1 MKRWRFADPATVRGT
16 IASHWAP
23 DAAPDARLG
32 EITLRE
38 HQREAAARLRVALD
52 RFNGAL
58 LADDVGLGKT
68 YTALA
73 AARTF
78 GDLLIVA
85 PAALLDM
92 WRGALAA
99 AHLTAKLV
107 SLESLSRS
115 APADAGHAI
124 AIVDEAHHARNRL
137 TQRYARLAELT
148 RSSRVLL
155 LSATP
160 LHNAAT
166 DLHALLGL
174 FLGARA
180 ERLTAEQR
188 AACIVRRVHGDVRT
202 ARMPHRSPPTWLAVD
217 GSPALLDA
225 LVEIPPPCPPRDGG
239 DGGTLVTLSL
249 VRAWASTDAALRST
263 LRRRLGRANALVDA
277 LTTGRYPTRAE
288 LRAWVVGDD
297 ATQLAFPE
305 IIVDAVSAEWR
316 GLRDA
321 VNGHTA
327 GLRHALDVLG
337 ESRER
342 SDHAR
347 CELIR
352 GVRRRHPGER
362 IVVFSHFAD
371 SVRTMFDRLR
381 SDGGVAA
388 VTANGAWV
396 AGGPLTRADALA
408 RFTSPANGSRRAEA
422 IEVLITTDLL
432 SEGLNLQT
440 ASVVIHLD
448 LPWTAARLTQRVG
461 RVWRM
466 SSTHGRVHEYAMAP
480 PAPAERVL
488 RAIEILR
495 RKAGVASAAFG
506 EAVAPLLVSS
516 DSPARGVASPVS
528 AVESVRARI
537 RAWDKNDSLE
547 QIPTI
552 PLPESRERQV
562 VVSAVRASHSGWL
575 ALTVGTNG
583 ARLICSSNESPP
595 TTDPVALAAA
605 ARSSEGLACL
615 ASPSRVE
622 RVLADLASFLDAER
636 AATDAGI
643 GEVGSRT
650 HTAAA
655 ARIASVA
662 ARAPA
667 HRRTAISRL
676 AVSARRAVDHSRSAG
691 QERLLRAL
699 LAIDAREGPPPGDD
713 EAWLGRVIA
722 LDGDA
727 PNAVPKPV
735 PTDAEV
741 LAIIVFVP
749 YQTPPS
755 P

>member
-1 MKRWRFADPATVRGT
+1 MKRWRFADPATVRAT
-16 IASHWAP
+16 IASQWAP
-23 DAAPDARLG
+23 DVAPDARLG
-32 EITLRE
+32 DIMLRE
-38 HQREAAARLRVALD
+38 HQREAAARLRIALD
-52 RFNGAL
+52 RFGGAL

-73 AARTF
+73 ASCAF
-78 GDLLIVA
+78 GNLLIVA

-92 WRGALAA
+92 WRAALAA
-99 AHLTAKLV
+99 AGLRAKLI

-115 APADAGHAI
+115 APSDTGHTI
-124 AIVDEAHHARNRL
+124 AIIDEAHHARNRL

-166 DLHALLGL
+166 DLHTLLGL

-180 ERLTAEQR
+180 ERLTPEQR

-202 ARMPHRSPPTWLAVD
+202 ARMPHRSAPTWLDVD
-217 GSPALLDA
+217 GSPALLNA

-263 LRRRLGRANALVDA
+263 LRRRLARANALVDA

-305 IIVDAVSAEWR
+305 LIVDAVSAEWR

-327 GLRHALDVLG
+327 GLRDALDVLAENG
-337 ESRER
+337 ER
-342 SDHAR
+342 SDDAR

-352 GVRRRHPGER
+352 DVRRRHPGER

-371 SVRTMFDRLR
+371 SVRAMFDRLR
-381 SDGGVAA
+381 GDGGVAA

-396 AGGPLTRADALA
+396 AGGPLTRTDALA

-466 SSTHGRVHEYAMAP
+466 SSPHGRVHEYAMAP

-506 EAVAPLLVSS
+506 EAVAPLLVPR
-516 DSPARGVASPVS
+516 DSPSPVVASPVS

-537 RAWDKNDSLE
+537 RAWDRNDGPE
-547 QIPTI
+547 QIPAVLE
-552 PLPESRERQV
+552 PPSGEPQV
-562 VVSAVRASHSGWL
+562 VVSAVRASYSGWL
-575 ALTVGTNG
+575 ALVIGNDG
-583 ARLICSSNESPP
+583 ARLICSSKESPP
-595 TTDPVALAAA
+595 TTDPAALTAAV
-605 ARSSEGLACL
+605 RSSEGLACL

-622 RVLADLASFLDAER
+622 RVLADIASFLDAER

-650 HTAAA
+650 QSAAA

-691 QERLLRAL
+691 RERLLRAL
-699 LAIDAREGPPPGDD
+699 LAVDTHEGPLSGDD

-722 LDGDA
+722 LDRDA
-727 PNAVPKPV
+727 PNVEPKPARAN
-735 PTDAEV
+735 TQL
-741 LAIIVFVP
+741 LAVIIFVP
-749 YQTPPS
+749 HQTATP
-755 P
+755 